1 MGWLTVFTVAT
12 LALARGT
19 PPPLAVALTYLAIVF
34 GASVAGG
41 RRLGLALATIMAL
54 TFAYRFAA
62 PYDSIAIDRPIDG
75 LILIAFLAT
84 SVVVTTFVTSSASAR
99 AAPARRPG
107 PTPRPWL
114 ALDRPA
120 GSSSARRRR
129 IVILTEDSK
138 PALGGIAEY
147 LHQLASSL
155 SATHDILIVSCI
167 PGADTV
173 AAGPN
178 VRYREVRW
186 FRTHHRMPGDQW
198 TLTRRANTLAW
209 RFLMQRY
216 VETTLADLAGD
227 APLADTTFVI
237 GRMSVV
243 AHPWCVACRALGIP
257 YVAFAYGLELI
268 DAVPPASVAHR
279 HLDVASA
286 EHWFPISADT
296 QQLLDTFGVPR
307 DRQTM
312 LSPAVDPNA
321 VAPPSPQARAAVRDR
336 LGLGHD
342 RFLLTLCHLRARKGV
357 DLSLRAFAAVADQ
370 FPDVRYVIAG
380 VGPEFDALVAL
391 ARSLDLGDRVVFAGR
406 VDDTTRN
413 ALLAECAVFVMA
425 NRRFARDVEGFGIV
439 FLEAALHAKPSIGG
453 KNGGVPDAVDD
464 GVTGLLAD
472 TDTTPDDVAR
482 AMRQLLADPDR
493 AAQMG
498 GAGRARAIDGF
509 AWSARAAIFAGTIDE
524 LARRDA
530 ADASSPRVIVEPHAR
545 TG

>member
-1 MGWLTVFTVAT
+1 M
-12 LALARGT
+12 
-19 PPPLAVALTYLAIVF
+19 
-34 GASVAGG
+34 AGG
-41 RRLGLALATIMAL
+41 RRLGFALAALMAL

-84 SVVVTTFVTSSASAR
+84 SVVVTTLLTNSAHAAAASAQ
-99 AAPARRPG
+99 
-107 PTPRPWL
+107 PTTPSPRL
-114 ALDRPA
+114 RLTLDRPPPA
-120 GSSSARRRR
+120 ESRATRRRR

-147 LHQLASSL
+147 LHQLALSM
-155 SATHDILIVSCI
+155 SATHDVLIVSCI

-173 AAGPN
+173 VAGPN
-178 VRYREVRW
+178 IRYREFRW
-186 FRTHHRMPGDQW
+186 FRTHRRMPGDQW

-216 VETTLADLAGD
+216 VRTTLADLAGES
-227 APLADTTFVI
+227 PLADTTFVI
-237 GRMSVV
+237 GRLSVV

-268 DAVPPASVAHR
+268 DSVPPSHVGR
-279 HLDVASA
+279 RQVDVADA

-296 QQLLDTFGVPR
+296 QHLLDGFGVPR

-312 LSPAVDPNA
+312 LSPGVDPNT
-321 VAPPSPQARAAVRDR
+321 VAAPSPHDRVAVRDR
-336 LGLGHD
+336 LGLGD
-342 RFLLTLCHLRARKGV
+342 QPFLLTLCHLRARKGV
-357 DLSLRAFAAVADQ
+357 DLSIRAFAQIAAE
-370 FPDVRYVIAG
+370 FPDVRYVVAG
-380 VGPEFDALVAL
+380 VGPEFDSLVAL

-425 NRRFARDVEGFGIV
+425 NRRFPRDVEGFGIV
-439 FLEAALHAKPSIGG
+439 FLEAALHGKPSIGG
-453 KNGGVPDAVDD
+453 NNGGVPDAVED

-472 TDTTPDDVAR
+472 TDSSPDDVAR
-482 AMRQLLADPDR
+482 AMRDLLADP
-493 AAQMG
+493 AAAARMG
-498 GAGRARAIDGF
+498 AAGRARAIRGF
-509 AWSARAAIFAGTIDE
+509 AWSDRAAIFARTVDD
-524 LARRDA
+524 LARRDPA
-530 ADASSPRVIVEPHAR
+530 VAPPPRVTVEPHAR